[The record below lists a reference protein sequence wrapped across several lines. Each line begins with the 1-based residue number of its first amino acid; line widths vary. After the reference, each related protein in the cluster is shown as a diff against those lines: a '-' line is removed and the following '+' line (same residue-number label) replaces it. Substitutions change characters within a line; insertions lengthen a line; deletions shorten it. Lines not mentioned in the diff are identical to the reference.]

1 MNDPEPK
8 HSPLCQCEN
17 CNADRSEPDERVR
30 AAVANWPC
38 QPGDDMRSL
47 LAFHASVT
55 TQEPH
60 LLISLAREVHG
71 KHYARS
77 TVANGFIGCIQALA
91 PHGTMDDVRAAVAAL
106 ALAEALLEGKL

>member
-8 HSPLCQCEN
+8 HSPLCFCRQCRT
-17 CNADRSEPDERVR
+17 DREFTPLHTE
-30 AAVANWPC
+30 
-38 QPGDDMRSL
+38 DDMRSV

-55 TQEPH
+55 APEPH
-60 LLISLAREVHG
+60 LLISLSREVHG

-106 ALAEALLEGKL
+106 AEAEAILEGKL